1 MKSLALEML
10 SCFPCRV
17 AQVQFNF
24 FANTTTSVAMIDNV
38 PVTQAGTRNYVSC
51 TVRNLACKLSLDRLS
66 SHMFFGCTRILYC
79 VPMLNSYQAIYGHVI
94 LLIDSPCHVCVK
106 VKLEVSSRV

>member
-17 AQVQFNF
+17 AQVRFNY
-24 FANTTTSVAMIDNV
+24 FAKATSVAMIDNV
-38 PVTQAGTRNYVSC
+38 PVPFAGTRNYVSC
-51 TVRNLACKLSLDRLS
+51 IVRNLACKLSLDRLS

-79 VPMLNSYQAIYGHVI
+79 VPMLIVYYSYQAICGHVI
-94 LLIDSPCHVCVK
+94 
-106 VKLEVSSRV
+106 